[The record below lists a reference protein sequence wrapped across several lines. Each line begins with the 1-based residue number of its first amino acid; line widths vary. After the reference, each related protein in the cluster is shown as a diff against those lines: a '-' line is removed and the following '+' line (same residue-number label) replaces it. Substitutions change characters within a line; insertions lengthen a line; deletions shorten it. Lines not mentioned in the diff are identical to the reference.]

1 MIFRA
6 EKIMVYADGGTVA
19 LFQGDD
25 INPDD
30 SQMIFLAPEQVATVT
45 SWMTEMEAVSHRFVT
60 PIRIYATRA
69 NEGVDL
75 SKR

>member
-1 MIFRA
+1 MVFRA
-6 EKIMVYADGGTVA
+6 EKIMVYADGGTVV

-45 SWMTEMEAVSHRFVT
+45 SWMTQVAAQIQAKE
-60 PIRIYATRA
+60 
-69 NEGVDL
+69 D
-75 SKR
+75 